1 VAPNDALPAAIER
14 LIDDLS
20 SVGTVE
26 LLVLLREASPD
37 ARSVD
42 EICSALRCPPT
53 WADLQLRRLDD
64 ADLIAAD
71 ADGAFSYA
79 PRSGAHAETVD
90 ELARLWRA
98 DRRAITSRMLA
109 SPRARRRA
117 RFGMR

>member
-1 VAPNDALPAAIER
+1 MAPNDALPAAIER
-14 LIDDLS
+14 LIDDLA

-26 LLVLLREASPD
+26 LLLLLRAASPD
-37 ARSVD
+37 ARGLD
-42 EICSALRCPPT
+42 EVCSELRCPPS
-53 WADLQLRRLDD
+53 WAELQFRRLSD

-71 ADGAFSYA
+71 ADGAFTYV

-90 ELARLWRA
+90 ELARLWGE

-109 SPRARRRA
+109 PPRARRRA